1 MFSVVFLLLLDLINI
16 CGISIGVYGIVVL
29 FYFLF
34 FVVIGIV
41 VGLIYYLVVVFVDFC
56 GVIVVVWVIEFGCVG
71 GVWGK
76 NVILW

>member
-56 GVIVVVWVIEFGCVG
+56 SVIVVVWVIKFGCVG
-71 GVWGK
+71 GVWK
-76 NVILW
+76 KM

>member
-56 GVIVVVWVIEFGCVG
+56 GVIVVVGVIEFGCVG